1 MKFSEYI
8 DELRPKKIAVIGAGV
23 SNLPLIELLCGENCR
38 VTVCDRRTETQMG
51 ELASHLRELGASLQL
66 GESYLEGLTDFDLLF
81 RTPGL
86 LPLDPHLQAAAAQGV
101 EITSE
106 MEVFF
111 KLCPCRTIAITG
123 SDGKTTTS
131 TVISEL
137 LKAAGK
143 TVHLGG
149 NIGHPLLCEIPE
161 MSSEELCVLELSSF
175 QLHSMTCKPNVAV
188 VTNVSPNHLD
198 VHPDFEDYQ
207 NSKKSVYRLQNADD
221 RLVVNADNAITDGFG
236 REAKSRVYR
245 FSRRGPVERGA
256 WYADGKIWFTD
267 GENARELIAIDE
279 IKIPGMHN
287 VENYMAAYCAVE
299 GLVSDETFRQVA
311 RTFSGVEHR
320 LELIREIHGVK
331 YINDSIASSP
341 TRALAG
347 LRSFPPAESLILI
360 AGGHDKHVP
369 FDELADEICCRCK
382 ALFVC
387 GETAEKIA
395 QAVQASPH
403 YRPDFPLFIYEDWTE
418 NVLAASRFAEPGDTV
433 LLSPACSSFDF
444 FQNFAE
450 RGNLFRKIVMEL
462 A

>member
-8 DELRPKKIAVIGAGV
+8 EELRPKNIAVIGAGV

-38 VTVCDRRTETQMG
+38 VTVCDRRTEPQMG

-66 GESYLEGLTDFDLLF
+66 GETYLEGLTDFDLLF

-131 TVISEL
+131 TVIAEL

-161 MSSEELCVLELSSF
+161 MSSEDLCVLELSSF

-198 VHPDFEDYQ
+198 VHPDFKDYQ
-207 NSKKSVYRLQNADD
+207 DAKKSVYRFQDAND
-221 RLVVNADNAITDGFG
+221 RLVVNGDNEITDGFG
-236 REAKSRVYR
+236 TEAKSQVYR

-267 GENARELIAIDE
+267 GATARELIAIDE

-287 VENYMAAYCAVE
+287 VENYMAAYCAVAD
-299 GLVSDETFRQVA
+299 LVSEETFRHVA
-311 RTFSGVEHR
+311 RTFSGVQHR
-320 LELIREIHGVK
+320 LELIREVHGVK

-347 LRSFPPAESLILI
+347 LRAFPPEESLILI
-360 AGGHDKHVP
+360 VGGHDKHVP
-369 FDELADEICCRCK
+369 FDELADEICLRCK
-382 ALFVC
+382 ALFIC
-387 GETAEKIA
+387 GETAEKISR
-395 QAVQASPH
+395 AVQASPH
-403 YRPDFPLFIYEDWTE
+403 YRPDFPLFVYEDWTE
-418 NVLAASRFAEPGDTV
+418 NVLAASRFAQPGDTV

-444 FQNFAE
+444 FKNFAE